1 MPLSSCSVGYLLL
14 RQHSVHSTCRFH
26 VSMTVGYRPEETSC
40 GTQCSSY
47 MPCSVN
53 TTQDKCTLF
62 STVAQC
68 SMRLIPS
75 NSAAQKK
82 HRCITPQK
90 CVHILTPPADQPS
103 TWAWAAFTIRA
114 AARVASVRRRATV
127 RAAARVASVRRRVAA
142 RAVLS
147 IVLKALGDTVLTLH
161 AVSLFAGATRRNG
174 M

>member
-1 MPLSSCSVGYLLL
+1 
-14 RQHSVHSTCRFH
+14 
-26 VSMTVGYRPEETSC
+26 
-40 GTQCSSY
+40 
-47 MPCSVN
+47 
-53 TTQDKCTLF
+53 
-62 STVAQC
+62 
-68 SMRLIPS
+68 MRLIPS

-161 AVSLFAGATRRNG
+161 AVSLFAGATREHYVISIVLKALGDTVLTLHAVSLFAGATRRNG